1 MQPGDAVIP
10 EARRAADDEGIA
22 RRQRE
27 HALDQFALRLQRQ
40 VSGQVKDAGHDLDLR
55 HNDSRDFAGRKN
67 SAEYFGPVR
76 RYIPEDKA
84 TAVQRQLL
92 FPRVLLVALSVA
104 AANPPAHAATQAFDH
119 QYRTYAGVLDESLTG
134 SRVDYGRLAS
144 DRVALDAAVDEL
156 SAVQRETF
164 DAWSRAQRLAYWINA
179 YNVLTLRV
187 IVDHYPIRGSWMSLY
202 PRSSIRQI
210 DGVWDDITWHAGG
223 RQVTLDQIEHDILRP
238 TFAEPLV
245 HFAINCAALS
255 CPPLRGE
262 PFVAERLEAQ
272 LAGSTRQALALA
284 GWLQLDGETLRLT
297 AILDWFGEDFVPRF
311 AGRIEADRSERDR
324 ALLGLVA
331 DFGPPAAA
339 ALARTGAPR
348 IRFLDYDW
356 TLNEVYGS

>member
-1 MQPGDAVIP
+1 MQPELARNRIP
-10 EARRAADDEGIA
+10 VDDTDLRLDPHADRRCDLGSQRDERTRNRLHRKSVVVAAHGGVAIGAGVPVQAEAHHVDPHLPAASDGRPVETRGRRAQG
-22 RRQRE
+22 E
-27 HALDQFALRLQRQ
+27 HALDQFALRLRRQ

-55 HNDSRDFAGRKN
+55 HNDGRGFAGRKS
-67 SAEYFGPVR
+67 SAEYLGPVR
-76 RYIPEDKA
+76 RYIPEDEA

-104 AANPPAHAATQAFDH
+104 AANPPAHAAAQAFDH
-119 QYRTYAGVLDESLTG
+119 QYRTYSGVLDESLIG

-156 SAVQRETF
+156 SAVPRETF

-187 IVDHYPIRGSWMSLY
+187 IVDHYPIRGSWLSLY

-223 RQVTLDQIEHDILRP
+223 RQVTLDEIEHDILRP

-272 LAGSTRQALALA
+272 L
-284 GWLQLDGETLRLT
+284 
-297 AILDWFGEDFVPRF
+297 
-311 AGRIEADRSERDR
+311 
-324 ALLGLVA
+324 
-331 DFGPPAAA
+331 
-339 ALARTGAPR
+339 
-348 IRFLDYDW
+348 
-356 TLNEVYGS
+356 